1 MGLFGGGGP
10 GTATGFNEGSVNDC
24 ISTYNSEA
32 KNVMNTLQTEFNK
45 VLKALSSN
53 WGTQE
58 GMTFVTDTF
67 VPNLKKTAEETAETL
82 LQIGK
87 VIKTTGERQAAD
99 TKNSVS
105 ISEPQ
110 KAEMGE
116 LKNEMKE
123 KLDNGYVGV
132 YDNLKSDVASAH
144 ATMVTNLDSALGRL
158 QSNVVEKTNTA
169 FVESGQA
176 DQVSAQITTFIQE
189 IQASIDSHFATLQTD
204 IDTFTADADTYAHNI
219 QQAGLRGS
227 ATS

>member
-10 GTATGFNEGSVNDC
+10 GTATGFNEGKVNDC

-32 KNVMNTLQTEFNK
+32 KHVMEVLQKEFNA

-67 VPNLKKTAEETAETL
+67 VPNLKKTADETAQTL

-87 VIKTTGERQAAD
+87 VIKTTGEKQAAD
-99 TKNSVS
+99 TKNAVS
-105 ISEPQ
+105 INEPQ
-110 KAEMGE
+110 KAELGD

-132 YDNLKSDVASAH
+132 YDTLKTDVASAH
-144 ATMVTNLDSALGRL
+144 AQMVSNLDAALGRL
-158 QSNVVEKTNTA
+158 QSNVVDKTNVA

-189 IQASIDSHFATLQTD
+189 IQTSIDTHFATLQTD

-227 ATS
+227 SAS